1 MFLEEIYLHRSNA
14 VSLVDELKLNDHKS
28 LKAFISYF
36 SPTNT
41 NVFVGA
47 YSTYVASEDN
57 PASFAKFLR
66 IAAPYH
72 NERELI
78 EYLEK
83 VGIRTA
89 STKAKPVTETQR
101 YSEIRTALL
110 EAYDVIEADVDPNR
124 KKRSVLKQHEA
135 AQLALLEQS
144 IEAGRRAVFV
154 TADNKL
160 RRAVKNNR
168 RLSPLLDSLISHLG
182 LIQLVD
188 LLVGLDVDPGA
199 LRRLLWTVQVAD
211 AQTALKTY
219 LLTRA
224 LEHYDAAMLFRMG
237 ELLDEF
243 VHTYANQAE
252 LEAVKLTGVKGD
264 DQPKTQRFLDRMND
278 EFFAYVAGEM
288 KRLKNAE
295 RKK

>member
-1 MFLEEIYLHRSNA
+1 
-14 VSLVDELKLNDHKS
+14 
-28 LKAFISYF
+28 
-36 SPTNT
+36 
-41 NVFVGA
+41 
-47 YSTYVASEDN
+47 
-57 PASFAKFLR
+57 
-66 IAAPYH
+66 
-72 NERELI
+72 
-78 EYLEK
+78 
-83 VGIRTA
+83 
-89 STKAKPVTETQR
+89 
-101 YSEIRTALL
+101 
-110 EAYDVIEADVDPNR
+110 
-124 KKRSVLKQHEA
+124 
-135 AQLALLEQS
+135 
-144 IEAGRRAVFV
+144 VFV

-160 RRAVKNNR
+160 RRAVRSNR
-168 RLSPLLDSLISHLG
+168 RLNPLSDSLISHLG

-252 LEAVKLTGVKGD
+252 LEAVKSTGAKGD
-264 DQPKTQRFLDRMND
+264 DQPKTQRFLDRVND
-278 EFFAYVAGEM
+278 EFFACVADEM